1 MPVFV
6 LERVQVL
13 EGGDELRKAVFIG
26 AAALVVLIVVF
37 IKSIEFRS
45 TPEDSTKKSELANP
59 PRPDVQHFPRQLSNT
74 VLVIGH
80 RGNPTQ
86 APENTLAAIN
96 HAFAMGAGMVEAD
109 VHLSSD
115 GVPVVI
121 HDDTVDRTTNG
132 KGQVSQM
139 TVAQLKT
146 LDAGSWKDPK
156 YANERIPTLA
166 EALQAAQGKGLL
178 LLDLKVDEMG
188 HPIAEVIR
196 SLNLP
201 NSNVAVGTWSPEQR
215 DDIVKF
221 LPGAHVFCTAD
232 APKSWNPNYFTEQL
246 ARGIT
251 GFEVGANWS
260 PEFVAAAHVHGLP
273 VYAYTINDGPIM
285 RKLIEMGVDGIE
297 TDDPAVLLFLLN
309 KISRQGK

>member
-1 MPVFV
+1 MPVFA
-6 LERVQVL
+6 LERVKVV
-13 EGGDELRKAVFIG
+13 EGGGELRKAAIIG
-26 AAALVVLIVVF
+26 AAAIVVLVF
-37 IKSIEFRS
+37 VIIKSIESRF
-45 TPEDSTKKSELANP
+45 PQGDPTKKSELVTP
-59 PRPDVQHFPRQLSNT
+59 PRPGLQHFSGQLSHT

-80 RGNPTQ
+80 RGNPTE

-96 HAFAMGAGMVEAD
+96 HAFAIGAGMVEVD

-115 GVPVVI
+115 RVPVVI
-121 HDDTVDRTTNG
+121 PDETVDRTTNG
-132 KGQVSQM
+132 KGRVSQM
-139 TVAQLKT
+139 AVAQLKT

-166 EALQAAQGKGLL
+166 EALQAAKGKGLL

-188 HPIAEVIR
+188 HPIADVIR

-201 NSNVAVGTWSPEQR
+201 NSSVAVGTWSSEQR
-215 DDIVKF
+215 DDIVKY
-221 LPGAHVFCTAD
+221 LPGALVLCTAD
-232 APKSWNPNYFTEQL
+232 APKSWKPNYFTEQL
-246 ARGIT
+246 ARGIS

-260 PEFVAAAHVHGLP
+260 PEFVAAAHAYGLP

-297 TDDPAVLLFLLN
+297 TDDPAVLIFLLN
-309 KISRQGK
+309 KINRQG